1 MATRVLRDL
10 GLNVRHNTPYAGGFT
25 TVHYGRPKTGVHA
38 LQIEINR
45 GLYMDEMRVQRMDGL
60 APLRD
65 NISRL
70 IETLAA
76 IDSDMLR
83 PAP

>member
-1 MATRVLRDL
+1 
-10 GLNVRHNTPYAGGFT
+10 
-25 TVHYGRPKTGVHA
+25 
-38 LQIEINR
+38 
-45 GLYMDEMRVQRMDGL
+45 MDGL